1 MNVDEAREAVH
12 AACLQMVAD
21 GLVIGSAG
29 NISVRVDADHFVV
42 TAAGVPYAR
51 LTPGDHP
58 LVATRTGSWEGPRRP
73 TSEIALHLDVLRSM
87 PDVGSVVHTHSRH
100 AAAFAVARLDLPFI
114 CNESMA
120 TRAERVLVTDYAP
133 PGSSDLGEQALATF
147 ARQPG
152 SRAVLL
158 ANHGV
163 VAVGP
168 TVDDAAQ
175 VARAVEWTAEIC
187 HLARTL
193 VAAGTGETVL
203 DRDVQDAI
211 ARNYGVTIGR
221 EGGEG

>member
-1 MNVDEAREAVH
+1 MNVGDAQLAVH
-12 AACLQMVAD
+12 EACRQMVAD

-29 NISVRVDADHFVV
+29 NISARVDDERFVV
-42 TAAGVPYAR
+42 TAAGVPYAH
-51 LTPGDHP
+51 LAPGDHP
-58 LVATRTGSWEGPRRP
+58 VVDLASGSWDGALPP
-73 TSEIALHLDVLRSM
+73 TSELALHLGVLRAR
-87 PDVGSVVHTHSRH
+87 PDIAAVVHTHSRH

-120 TRAERVLVTDYAP
+120 TRADRVLVTAYAA
-133 PGSSDLGEQALATF
+133 PGTADLGAQAVATF

-163 VAVGP
+163 VAIGP
-168 TVDDAAQ
+168 TLDEAAL

-193 VAAGTGETVL
+193 VAAGAGEHVL
-203 DRDVQDAI
+203 DREVQAAI
-211 ARNYGVTIGR
+211 ARSYGITIT
-221 EGGEG
+221 GED